1 MSHPAFSVIDVVRVN
16 VADASRV
23 RSSDRAAV
31 EDPLEIRIHRRPFA
45 VVMRTPGADRELTAG
60 FLLAEQ
66 VLTSPED
73 LGTLD
78 YCEDVAEPG
87 GQAINVTLAR
97 ATGNTIDR
105 LLADRRQVVMN
116 AACGLCGRLTLDS
129 LRLATPPLERTWCVD
144 AAVIAVLPERLRA
157 GQAVFNETGGLHAA
171 GLFSPSG
178 ALETL
183 AEDVGRHNAVDK
195 VIGRRMLMDEWPVGD
210 RLLFVSGRTSYEIV
224 QKAALAGIPMIASVS
239 APSSLAIAMAD
250 ELGISLIGFVRGAAF
265 NVYTH
270 AGRIV

>member
-1 MSHPAFSVIDVVRVN
+1 MNQPAFSAIAVVRVN
-16 VADASRV
+16 VAEASRV
-23 RSSDRAAV
+23 RSSDRVAV

-66 VLTSPED
+66 VLHSPED

-78 YCEDVAEPG
+78 YCEDVAEAG

-97 ATGNTIDR
+97 ATGDTIDR

-129 LRLATPPLERTWCVD
+129 LRLATPPLERMWSVD

-171 GLFSPSG
+171 GLLSLHRC
-178 ALETL
+178 ARD
-183 AEDVGRHNAVDK
+183 A
-195 VIGRRMLMDEWPVGD
+195 GRRRRPAQRRRQGD
-210 RLLFVSGRTSYEIV
+210 RPPDADGRV
-224 QKAALAGIPMIASVS
+224 
-239 APSSLAIAMAD
+239 
-250 ELGISLIGFVRGAAF
+250 
-265 NVYTH
+265 
-270 AGRIV
+270 AGRRPAAVRQRANARTRSCRRRRLRASRWSPRSRLHPASRSRWPTSWASR